1 MLKVPVKD
9 ILSAGLRIEEDVAL
23 ADIGLSEDETEA
35 RSPLSVDAMLARVD
49 NIVLADVVVSA
60 EYGYQCARCLEDYTL
75 PKSCEFHFDYEV
87 ASPMDVIDVGEDI
100 RQEMILNIA
109 QRMLCS
115 KDCKGICVGC
125 GTNLNIEKCQCKK

>member
-9 ILSAGLRIEEDVAL
+9 ILSAGLHVEEDVAL

-35 RSPLSVDAMLARVD
+35 RSPLSVDARLTRVD

-60 EYGYQCARCLEDYTL
+60 DYGYQCARCLEDFVRT
-75 PKSCEFHFDYEV
+75 KTREFHFDYEV
-87 ASPMDVIDVGEDI
+87 TSPMDIIDVGEDI

-125 GTNLNIEKCQCKK
+125 GTNLNIEKCKCKK